1 MGRGPHAFT
10 PSPRELP
17 HTDHERSTL
26 VSSRTRLSR
35 QPPLVLIGDVTMEII
50 IFAVAFACVFL
61 LGTVLPTLIFMRE
74 KRLVWPYA
82 DPAETHS
89 VVDPD
94 GYGAR
99 TVQIAIDHGFT
110 FLGWASDAKGG
121 TYKLAYGM
129 ILSADRRT
137 IGTVG
142 IGTLLGMRL
151 KGTVLR
157 TFAEDGSRACLT
169 MDNPACSEPD
179 ALNLWSIR
187 VLPNAVFPMLF
198 AAHEAEV
205 SEKLG
210 PSVLSFPPGEELD
223 AFAALLLDRCDRL
236 AAAGLI
242 HYTDPDRIRWQY
254 TFRGATKLR
263 GMKNKQSKS

>member
-1 MGRGPHAFT
+1 
-10 PSPRELP
+10 
-17 HTDHERSTL
+17 
-26 VSSRTRLSR
+26 
-35 QPPLVLIGDVTMEII
+35 MEII
-50 IFAVAFACVFL
+50 IFAVAFGCVFV

-82 DPAETHS
+82 DPEESHS
-89 VVDPD
+89 VVDTD

-99 TVQIAIDHGFT
+99 TVRAAIDNGFT
-110 FLGWASDAKGG
+110 FLGWAADGKGG

-129 ILSADRRT
+129 ILSPDRRT

-151 KGTVLR
+151 KGTTLR
-157 TFAEDGSRACLT
+157 TYAEDGVRACLT
-169 MDNPACSEPD
+169 MDNGACSEPD
-179 ALNLWSIR
+179 ALNTWNIR
-187 VLPNAVFPMLF
+187 VCPNAVFPMLVG
-198 AAHEAEV
+198 AHEAEV

-223 AFAALLLDRCDRL
+223 ALAALMLDRCDRL

-242 HYTDPDRIRWQY
+242 RYTDSERTRWHY
-254 TFRGATKLR
+254 TFRGAMKLK
-263 GMKNKQSKS
+263 GMKNKSSKV